1 MQDPLTS
8 LYSQGRRQRRVQPV
22 RIVRQTFLAVVAL
35 FGAVIFLP
43 AQNSPAR
50 QTLLMPEANRPP
62 DANDKI
68 AMDQARH
75 RVDNF
80 DAANSL
86 RARQIND
93 DSTKLLILAN
103 DLKRQMDQLGD
114 RPVPDLLRRE
124 AEVIE
129 SLARDVEKEMTLTIK
144 GS

>member
-1 MQDPLTS
+1 VPQVFF
-8 LYSQGRRQRRVQPV
+8 G
-22 RIVRQTFLAVVAL
+22 VAAL
-35 FGAVIFLP
+35 LGAVTLLP

-62 DANDKI
+62 DANEKM

-75 RVDNF
+75 RVGNF
-80 DAANSL
+80 DAANTL
-86 RARQIND
+86 RARHIND

-114 RPVPDLLRRE
+114 RPVPDRLRRE

-129 SLARDVEKEMTLTIK
+129 SLARDVQKEMTLTIK